1 MAETPTDHRLLA
13 CARAAHE
20 ANRAYCI
27 AMGDTSQVGWDA
39 APEWQRTSAINGVT
53 RALAGDT
60 PEQLHESWVSE
71 KRAAGW
77 KHGPVKNPESKEHPC
92 ILPYSELP
100 PEQRAKDDI
109 FLAVVQAM
117 AVAIPY

>member
-1 MAETPTDHRLLA
+1 MENTQIDHRLTA

-27 AMGDTSQVGWDA
+27 AMGDTSQVGWDE
-39 APEWQRTSAINGVT
+39 APAWQRTSALDGVA
-53 RALAGDT
+53 RVLVGDT
-60 PEQLHESWVSE
+60 PEQLHESWVRN
-71 KRAAGW
+71 KQADGW
-77 KHGPVKNPESKEHPC
+77 KHGPVKNADTKEHPC
-92 ILPYSELP
+92 IVPYAQLP